1 VQRGRFVVNQKSYSR
16 LKIENLQSNV
26 TEQYPN
32 TLMLMFEVA
41 VAGRL
46 HPVLRVSGSCFQ
58 GCELLDWT
66 RSVSSLQDT
75 HVIEVVMSEHVGI
88 CSASCY
94 A

>member
-1 VQRGRFVVNQKSYSR
+1 MQRGRFVVNQKSYSR

-26 TEQYPN
+26 TEHYRN

-58 GCELLDWT
+58 GWHVNFLTGLEVCLLFKILM
-66 RSVSSLQDT
+66 SLK
-75 HVIEVVMSEHVGI
+75 
-88 CSASCY
+88 
-94 A
+94 